1 MDALTAITARTR
13 TVLSLLAAIM
23 VAGVAS
29 FIAIPVE
36 SDPDVSVPVIV
47 VQVPHEGISP
57 EDSERLLVRP
67 MELELKAIE
76 GVAELNGYAAEGLA
90 TLVIEFDSS
99 FEPDQAVQDVREA
112 VDRGRLNCPARRKN
126 QLSEKCLLLIFP

>member
-1 MDALTAITARTR
+1 MNALAAVTARTR
-13 TVLSLLAAIM
+13 TTLSLLAAIM
-23 VAGVAS
+23 FAGVVAFLS
-29 FIAIPVE
+29 IPVE

-47 VQVPHEGISP
+47 VQIPHEGIAP

-76 GVAELNGYAAEGLA
+76 GVDELNAYAAEGLA
-90 TLVIEFDSS
+90 TLVLEFDSS

-112 VDRGRLNCPARRKN
+112 VDRGKVKLPSTAEEPIIR
-126 QLSEKCLLLIFP
+126 